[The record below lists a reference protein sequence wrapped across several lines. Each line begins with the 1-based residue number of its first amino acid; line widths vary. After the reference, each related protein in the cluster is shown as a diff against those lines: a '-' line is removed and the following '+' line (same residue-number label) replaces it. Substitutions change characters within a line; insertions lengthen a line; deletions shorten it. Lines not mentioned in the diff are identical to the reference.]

1 MAPSFQGGEEKG
13 GTFVLDT
20 RGKEKKGIEFL
31 FKIGMKKKEKRKM
44 MIFFSPK

>member
-13 GTFVLDT
+13 GTFVLHT
-20 RGKEKKGIEFL
+20 RKKKKKGIEFL
-31 FKIGMKKKEKRKM
+31 FKIGKKEKRKM